1 MEIRYNSSLSM
12 ESSDSGDLIYFI
24 VNVEELFKVNL
35 SYPGILNILKKAFNE
50 SKKFIPVWTG
60 LMKSSYTMDR
70 INNTAVMIYFDP
82 QKILGKKRLGRVVK
96 VYYPKYLKDKSTTFN
111 WLDIIM
117 KAFYRNLIAEAEA
130 LMYKIELSRSDKK
143 DSSDSDSIK
152 ALALASVEKKNT
164 INILAAVAF
173 FKLFKD
179 EYERKIKKYK
189 KEVGIK
195 EVS

>member
-1 MEIRYNSSLSM
+1 VIKWKLDIIRVYQWNPQIL
-12 ESSDSGDLIYFI
+12 

-111 WLDIIM
+111 
-117 KAFYRNLIAEAEA
+117 
-130 LMYKIELSRSDKK
+130 
-143 DSSDSDSIK
+143 
-152 ALALASVEKKNT
+152 
-164 INILAAVAF
+164 
-173 FKLFKD
+173 
-179 EYERKIKKYK
+179 
-189 KEVGIK
+189 
-195 EVS
+195 